1 VIPSLRGWYE
11 TYKDAGLVIIG
22 VHTPEFKR
30 EHDLGNVQ
38 EAIQR
43 LEVPYPVA
51 IDDDWATWRAYH
63 NRFWPALYLID
74 KRGHIRLVKIGEGGY
89 EHTEAAIQAL
99 LAEEG

>member
-1 VIPSLRGWYE
+1 M
-11 TYKDAGLVIIG
+11 IIG
-22 VHTPEFKR
+22 VHTPEFQR
-30 EHDLGNVQ
+30 EQNLDNVQ

-51 IDDDWATWRAYH
+51 IDNDRTTWRAYH

-99 LAEEG
+99 LVEEG